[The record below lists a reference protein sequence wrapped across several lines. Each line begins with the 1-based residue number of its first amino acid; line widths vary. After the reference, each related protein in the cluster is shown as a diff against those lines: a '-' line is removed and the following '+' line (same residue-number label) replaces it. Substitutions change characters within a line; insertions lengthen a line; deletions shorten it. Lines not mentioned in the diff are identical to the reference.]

1 MISEERQRELTK
13 VAKGMKPF
21 LPQNVTCHK
30 EFQSNGKPFYLFKH
44 ADLGT
49 LGRMFIMPN
58 GNESQFMFDVMGE
71 EDDPFIEQKKAI
83 FLPMSQDI
91 CEQMEKGLGKGKG
104 TVKPIAL
111 PSQLHTIKAEHITC
125 KTCDALVAV
134 IVYAEEATTAA
145 ELADHATIFYKKAKE
160 LNVPTWVLGKEMVS
174 DMVSMTYFSIFNTLK
189 IWPER
194 EEARLLSE
202 MEIDDLLCPLVEYH
216 CDEEED

>member
-13 VAKGMKPF
+13 IAKGMKPF
-21 LPQNVTCHK
+21 LPPNVTCHR

-44 ADLGT
+44 AELGT

-71 EDDPFIEQKKAI
+71 EDDPFIEQKK
-83 FLPMSQDI
+83 
-91 CEQMEKGLGKGKG
+91 GLGKGKG
-104 TVKPIAL
+104 TVKPINL
-111 PSQLHTIKAEHITC
+111 PSQIHTIKAEHITC

-174 DMVSMTYFSIFNTLK
+174 DIVFMTYFSIFNTLK

-194 EEARLLSE
+194 EEPRLLSE
-202 MEIDDLLCPLVEYH
+202 MEIDDLLFPLVEYH
-216 CDEEED
+216 CEEED